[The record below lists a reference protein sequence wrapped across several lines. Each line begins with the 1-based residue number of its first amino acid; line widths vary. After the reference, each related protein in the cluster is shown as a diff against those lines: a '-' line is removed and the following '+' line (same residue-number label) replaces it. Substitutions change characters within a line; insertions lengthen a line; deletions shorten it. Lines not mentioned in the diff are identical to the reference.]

1 MGRHKPHR
9 HGAIPNHGVRTE
21 AVELVPGDRVNV
33 RDNGE
38 TFSAIIM
45 SKTVKSLFF
54 EIDRD
59 GSTLHIPA
67 SRIIGKVQ

>member
-1 MGRHKPHR
+1 MVPI
-9 HGAIPNHGVRTE
+9 HGQRPE
-21 AVELVPGDRVNV
+21 AVALAPGDRVNV
-33 RDNGE
+33 RDKSGE
-38 TFSAIIM
+38 TFSAVIM

-67 SRIIGKVQ
+67 SRIIGKAG